1 MNCAPR
7 EQPKVVL
14 IPLDQ
19 LVPHPMN
26 PNVMAPELKEKL
38 AANIKATGR
47 YEPPIVRRLPDG
59 IYQILAGHQRADVLR
74 ALGYTHA
81 ACLVWDVNDHEAL
94 LLLATLN
101 RLRGEDVPAKR
112 AALIAELEAH
122 QSLAELARL
131 LPENETDLEATLQL
145 LDFDVEGLLARL
157 SEEADRAAAEG
168 PQLLT
173 FAVDAEDAP
182 LVEAALEA
190 AVSDLSGRNRRGR
203 ALVILAQCYLA
214 ETTGGTTHV
223 PK

>member
-14 IPLDQ
+14 IPLGQ

-26 PNVMAPELKEKL
+26 PNVMAPELREKL

-47 YEPPIVRRLPDG
+47 YEPPITRRLPDG
-59 IYQILAGHQRADVLR
+59 RHQIIAGHQRVDVLR

-81 ACLVWDVNDHEAL
+81 ACLVWDVSDHEAL
-94 LLLATLN
+94 ILLATLN

-112 AALIAELEAH
+112 AALVAELEAH

-145 LDFDVEGLLARL
+145 LDFNVEGLLARL
-157 SEEADRAAAEG
+157 TEEADRAAAEG
-168 PQLLT
+168 PQLFT
-173 FAVDAEDAP
+173 FAVEPEDAP
-182 LVEAALEA
+182 VVEQAVERAASMLT
-190 AVSDLSGRNRRGR
+190 GRNRRGG
-203 ALVILAQCYLA
+203 ALVLLACRYLEGA
-214 ETTGGTTHV
+214 
-223 PK
+223 P

>member
-1 MNCAPR
+1 
-7 EQPKVVL
+7 
-14 IPLDQ
+14 
-19 LVPHPMN
+19 MN

-59 IYQILAGHQRADVLR
+59 IYQILAGHKRADVLR

-94 LLLATLN
+94 LLLAALN

-131 LPENETDLEATLQL
+131 LPENETDLEATLLL

-157 SEEADRAAAEG
+157 SEESDRAAAEAS
-168 PQLLT
+168 QLFT
-173 FAVDAEDAP
+173 FAAEPEDAP
-182 LVEAALEA
+182 AVEAAVERA
-190 AVSDLSGRNRRGR
+190 AATLSGSNRRGR
-203 ALVILAQCYLA
+203 ALVVLSRKYL
-214 ETTGGTTHV
+214 EKGS
-223 PK
+223 